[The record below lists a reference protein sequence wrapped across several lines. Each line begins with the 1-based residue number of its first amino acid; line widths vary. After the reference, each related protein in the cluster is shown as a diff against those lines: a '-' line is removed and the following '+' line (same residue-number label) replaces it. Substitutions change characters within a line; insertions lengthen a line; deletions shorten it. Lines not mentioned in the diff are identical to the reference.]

1 MTEPNRP
8 SGWRRTFV
16 SVVAAI
22 SGGWMVAVGVW
33 ALLAPGSFSEW
44 IDFPPYH
51 EHLLHDAGAFQIG
64 IGVSVLAALFWSD
77 ALVVAL
83 LGFVAAGGIH
93 TVNHWV
99 DLRLGGHNYDAWLI
113 GSSTLLAAVALAMQI
128 RGSKLN
134 TAIQEGQSR

>member
-1 MTEPNRP
+1 MTAPNNAG
-8 SGWRRTFV
+8 GWKRTFV
-16 SVVAAI
+16 SVVTAI

-33 ALLAPGSFSEW
+33 ALLAPRSFSAW

-64 IGVSVLAALFWSD
+64 IGVSVLAALWLSD

-83 LGFVAAGGIH
+83 LGFVVAGGIH

-99 DLRLGGHNYDAWLI
+99 DLQLGGHNYDAWLI
-113 GSSTLLAAVALAMQI
+113 GSSTVLAAVALALQI
-128 RGSKLN
+128 RRTKIN
-134 TAIQEGQSR
+134 TAIQQGQSR

>member
-1 MTEPNRP
+1 MTEPDRP
-8 SGWRRTFV
+8 RGWQRTFV

-33 ALLAPGSFSEW
+33 ALLSPRSFSEW

-64 IGVSVLAALFWSD
+64 IGISVLAALLLSD

-83 LGFVAAGGIH
+83 LGFVVAGGIH
-93 TVNHWV
+93 TINHWV
-99 DLRLGGHNYDAWLI
+99 DLQLGGHNYDAWLI
-113 GSSTLLAAVALAMQI
+113 GSSTVLAAAALAVQI
-128 RGSKLN
+128 RRTKIN
-134 TAIQEGQSR
+134 TASQESQIG

>member
-1 MTEPNRP
+1 MTEPTWP
-8 SGWRRTFV
+8 GGWRRTFV
-16 SVVAAI
+16 TVVAAI

-33 ALLAPGSFSEW
+33 ALLAPRSFSEW

-64 IGVSVLAALFWSD
+64 IGVSVLAALLWSD

-83 LGFVAAGGIH
+83 LGFVVAGAIH

-99 DLRLGGHNYDAWLI
+99 DLQLGGHSYDAWLI
-113 GSSTLLAAVALAMQI
+113 GSATVLAAVALALQI
-128 RGSKLN
+128 RRTKIN
-134 TAIQEGQSR
+134 IAIQQGQS